1 MRSRMVREGSVG
13 LLILAGLGVFGIGI
27 AWFQGLNPANRSFTI
42 TANFS
47 GVEGVQ
53 SGSPVRYRGVAVG
66 RIIDIRPGPTGVD
79 VKMSIAPADLLIP
92 ADVSVSIDQSGLLGE
107 NVVNIV
113 PKTEETP
120 QVAANPLDAD
130 CDRQIILCD
139 GSTVDGRL
147 GINTNALIKST
158 ITFAELYGQPE
169 FYGNLNDL
177 TKNFG
182 KAATEISSM
191 SKEISLLARSLRQ
204 RSRGADAIGDAAR
217 QTTITV
223 KKIGV
228 TVDQLNAL
236 LAENR
241 SNLASTLDN
250 ISQTSATL
258 KVGVRRLDSTFDR
271 FNSGSLISDLET
283 VSANAAA
290 TSENLKSASQTLND
304 PATIASLQQT
314 LDAARSAFQ
323 NAQKITADLDEI
335 TGDPEIR
342 KQLKNLIRGLGGLL
356 ASSQEIQ
363 QRVIYA
369 QQLEPAAAELA
380 LEADAIPAPQSQ
392 KLSQRQLL
400 SQPLPGPS
408 SDLINLRQTAQP
420 SPAAT
425 SLKQSQ
431 RILPPVLYSKPGA
444 ATQGGSNA
452 IAQ

>member
-1 MRSRMVREGSVG
+1 MRSRIMREGSVG
-13 LLILAGLGVFGIGI
+13 LLILAGLGIFGIGV
-27 AWFQGLNPANRSFTI
+27 AWLQGLNPANRSFTI

-53 SGSPVRYRGVAVG
+53 AGSPVRYRGVAVG
-66 RIIDIRPGPTGVD
+66 RIIDIQPGPTGVN

-107 NVVNIV
+107 NVINVV
-113 PKTEETP
+113 PMTEETP
-120 QVAANPLDAD
+120 QVAANPLDSG
-130 CDRQIILCD
+130 CDPQVILCD
-139 GSTVDGRL
+139 GSQVDGRL

-182 KAATEISSM
+182 RAANEITSM
-191 SKEISLLARSLRQ
+191 SKEIGLLARTLRQ
-204 RSRGADAIGDAAR
+204 RTATVSKNAAVFGDAAR
-217 QTTITV
+217 QTTVTV
-223 KKIGV
+223 QKIGV

-241 SNLASTLDN
+241 GNLASTLDN
-250 ISQTSATL
+250 ISQTSAAL
-258 KVGVRRLDSTFDR
+258 KVGVRRLDSTVDR
-271 FNSGSLISDLET
+271 FNSGPLISDLET

-290 TSENLKSASQTLND
+290 TSQNLKEASQTLND
-304 PATIASLQQT
+304 PVTIASLQQT

-342 KQLKNLIRGLGGLL
+342 KQLKNVIRGLGGLL
-356 ASSQEIQ
+356 VSSQEIQ

-380 LEADAIPAPQSQ
+380 LEAAAISTPQLP
-392 KLSQRQLL
+392 KLNHS
-400 SQPLPGPS
+400 LPQAT
-408 SDLINLRQTAQP
+408 SDLANSRQTP
-420 SPAAT
+420 RRSPAKT
-425 SLKQSQ
+425 SLKQPQ
-431 RILPPVLYSKPGA
+431 RILPPVLYSKPA
-444 ATQGGSNA
+444 VAEPEDDKA
-452 IAQ
+452 IAP